1 MVYNR
6 HSVDIYQ
13 ITRKASISTTGNLC
27 VSTFMYVRNFD
38 ICTFFFYDLHYTFSL
53 NLYSVYQGKS
63 QFRSFRV
70 IL

>member
-27 VSTFMYVRNFD
+27 VPTFMYVGNFD
-38 ICTFFFYDLHYTFSL
+38 TCTFFFMLYTIIPF
-53 NLYSVYQGKS
+53 
-63 QFRSFRV
+63 
-70 IL
+70 